1 MTTDK
6 NQPIDDQPVSP
17 HQRVLKVA
25 PQVHYGRPNPQLMR
39 IHADD
44 VQGTLPQGE
53 LPEEHGGELVG
64 YSPLP
69 VPYRKPGTGRRVV
82 EALAYLAL
90 AIVAD
95 PFAYLLGGSILSEE
109 TLTNLFVAS
118 FGFAMLSFGILPL
131 VLFIFSLGA
140 VINFLAVMVSSIWR
154 RGDEERFTFRLVYEC
169 TPPSKTNQE
178 GDTSPQH
185 DDGIDQPVMDP
196 GPLPTSSQ
204 KPGAWFLFFAVSVLN
219 PYIAAGI
226 LSVTALFGQ
235 GELVAALFATVNQV
249 SAGLMG
255 IPGIIWCMAWI
266 LSLVRLNES
275 DEA

>member
-1 MTTDK
+1 MTDDK
-6 NQPIDDQPVSP
+6 NQPIENQPVSP

-25 PQVHYGRPNPQLMR
+25 PQVIYGRPNPDLMR

-44 VQGTLPQGE
+44 VQGTLPNGE
-53 LPEEHGGELVG
+53 SPEEHGGELVG
-64 YSPLP
+64 YSPVP
-69 VPYRKPGTGRRVV
+69 VPDRKPDTGRRVV

-95 PFAYLLGGSILSEE
+95 PFAYILAGPILGEE
-109 TLTNLFVAS
+109 TLESLFVAS
-118 FGFAMLSFGILPL
+118 LGFLILSIGILPL
-131 VLFIFSLGA
+131 VLFIFSLWA
-140 VINFLAVMVSSIWR
+140 LINFLGVMLRLIWR
-154 RGDEERFTFRLVYEC
+154 RKAEEKLTFRLVYEC
-169 TPPSKTNQE
+169 APPSKTNQE
-178 GDTSPQH
+178 SDASPQQ

-204 KPGAWFLFFAVSVLN
+204 KGNARLLFFAVSVLN
-219 PYIAAGI
+219 PYIAAAI
-226 LSVTALFGQ
+226 LSIAGLFGA
-235 GELVAALFATVNQV
+235 GPLVAALFVTVNQV

>member
-1 MTTDK
+1 MTDDN

-53 LPEEHGGELVG
+53 SPEEHGGELVG
-64 YSPLP
+64 YSPVP
-69 VPYRKPGTGRRVV
+69 VPKRKPHTGRRVV

-95 PFAYLLGGSILSEE
+95 PFVYFLLPSYSLSEE
-109 TLTNLFVAS
+109 TLGSLYLAGI
-118 FGFAMLSFGILPL
+118 GFSVLSIGILPL
-131 VLFIFSLGA
+131 VLLVFSLGA
-140 VINFLAVMVSSIWR
+140 VINFLAVMVNSIWR
-154 RGDEERFTFRLVYEC
+154 RGAEERFTFRLVYDC
-169 TPPSKTNQE
+169 TPSVIHA
-178 GDTSPQH
+178 SPRRI
-185 DDGIDQPVMDP
+185 GITQPVTSFGGSSD
-196 GPLPTSSQ
+196 SSQ
-204 KPGAWFLFFAVSVLN
+204 KGEAKLLFFAVSVLN

-226 LSVTALFGQ
+226 LSITGLFGA
-235 GELVAALFATVNQV
+235 GPLVAALFMMVNQV

-255 IPGIIWCMAWI
+255 IPGIIWFVAWI
-266 LSLVRLNES
+266 LSIVRLI
-275 DEA
+275 EAAEA

>member
-25 PQVHYGRPNPQLMR
+25 PQVYYGRPNPQLMR

-44 VQGTLPQGE
+44 VQGTFPQGE

-64 YSPLP
+64 YSPLS
-69 VPYRKPGTGRRVV
+69 VPSRKSDSGKDGV
-82 EALAYLAL
+82 EAVVYLAL
-90 AIVAD
+90 AIVAN
-95 PFAYLLGGSILSEE
+95 PFVYILAGPILGEE
-109 TLTNLFVAS
+109 TLVSLFGAS
-118 FGFAMLSFGILPL
+118 LGFLMLSFGILPL
-131 VLFIFSLGA
+131 VLLVFSSWA
-140 VINFLAVMVSSIWR
+140 VINFFAVMTKSAGKR
-154 RGDEERFTFRLVYEC
+154 ETEERFKFRLVYEC
-169 TPPSKTNQE
+169 TPPSEANQE
-178 GDTSPQH
+178 GDASPQQ
-185 DDGIDQPVMDP
+185 DVIDQLVMDP
-196 GPLPTSSQ
+196 GPLPTSFQ
-204 KPGAWFLFFAVSVLN
+204 KPGGWFLFLGVSILN
-219 PYIAAGI
+219 PYIAAAI
-226 LSVTALFGQ
+226 LSVTALFGR
-235 GELVAALFATVNQV
+235 GELVAALFTAVNQV

>member
-1 MTTDK
+1 M
-6 NQPIDDQPVSP
+6 
-17 HQRVLKVA
+17 
-25 PQVHYGRPNPQLMR
+25 
-39 IHADD
+39 
-44 VQGTLPQGE
+44 
-53 LPEEHGGELVG
+53 
-64 YSPLP
+64 
-69 VPYRKPGTGRRVV
+69 V

-154 RGDEERFTFRLVYEC
+154 RGDEERFTFRLVYDC
-169 TPPSKTNQE
+169 TPSENLDSEAHQE
-178 GDTSPQH
+178 GDDSPHQL
-185 DDGIDQPVMDP
+185 IDQPVLDAGTP
-196 GPLPTSSQ
+196 PTSFQ
-204 KPGAWFLFFAVSVLN
+204 KKEARFLFFAVSVLN

-226 LSVTALFGQ
+226 LSITGLFGA
-235 GELVAALFATVNQV
+235 GPLVAALFVTVNQV

-266 LSLVRLNES
+266 LSLVRLIEA